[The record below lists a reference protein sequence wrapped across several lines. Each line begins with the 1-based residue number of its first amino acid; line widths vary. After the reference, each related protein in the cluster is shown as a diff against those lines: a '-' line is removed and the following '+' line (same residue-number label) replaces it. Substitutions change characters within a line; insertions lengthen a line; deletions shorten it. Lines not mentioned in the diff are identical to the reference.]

1 MRVIAGKLRSRPL
14 RSLPGM
20 DVRPTTD
27 RLRET
32 LFNIL
37 CAGNTAAL
45 EGCTFIDL
53 FAGTGAIG
61 IEAISRGAA
70 QVLLVE
76 SSAKAAAVIQEN
88 LHELGIASGYRILQ
102 TNVLTALK
110 RLQTEALVAD
120 VVFLDPPYNLQQ
132 AYAETLDA
140 LSKSALVG
148 ENSLVIAEHDRH
160 FDPGGEFGELRR
172 ARKLKQGD
180 AVLSFYRKRG
190 AVGK

>member
-1 MRVIAGKLRSRPL
+1 MRVIAGKLRSRSL
-14 RSLPGM
+14 QSLPGM

-32 LFNIL
+32 IFNIL
-37 CAGNTAAL
+37 CVGNVAAL

-61 IEAISRGAA
+61 IEAISRGAG
-70 QVLLVE
+70 QVLFVE
-76 SSAKAAAVIQEN
+76 SSAKAAAVIHKN
-88 LHELGIASGYRILQ
+88 LDELGIASGHRILQ

-132 AYAETLDA
+132 AYAETLDG

-172 ARKLKQGD
+172 SRKLEQGD
-180 AVLSFYRKRG
+180 AVLSFYRKSK
-190 AVGK
+190 AVDR